1 MDWALAIQNLI
12 SPPVLFFALGLVAA
26 LARSDL
32 SIPEAIAKALSL
44 YLMLAIG
51 FKGGVAASEN
61 GLTVDLLLV
70 IGAAGLLSASIPILA
85 FWLLRTTTR
94 VSQIDA
100 AAIAAHYGSI
110 SIVTFIAGTAAL
122 DAAGIAFPGIMVAAA
137 AAMEAPAIAVALF
150 LAHRGQA
157 GRGQAGRGQAGT
169 PQTPKAPWREVALN
183 GSIVL
188 LIGAFIIGMVTGQK
202 GYSDIEPFIA
212 DPFKGVLCLFLLD
225 MGLVAGRE
233 LRQVRKTL
241 TPALLAFGL
250 YMPPIAGV
258 IGGVTGAL
266 IGLPDG
272 GIALLAILSGS
283 ASYIAV
289 PAAMRLALP
298 QAKPAL
304 YLTLSLAITFPFNLT
319 IGIPFYIAL
328 AGWLS

>member
-51 FKGGVAASEN
+51 FKGGVAASDN

-70 IGAAGLLSASIPILA
+70 IGAAGVLSASIPILA
-85 FWLLRTTTR
+85 FWLLRATTQ

-137 AAMEAPAIAVALF
+137 AAMEAPAIAIALF
-150 LAHRGQA
+150 LAH
-157 GRGQAGRGQAGT
+157 RGQAGT

-188 LIGAFIIGMVTGQK
+188 LIGAFVIGMVTGQK
-202 GYSDIEPFIA
+202 GYGDIEPFIA
-212 DPFKGVLCLFLLD
+212 HPFKGVLCLFLLD

>member
-51 FKGGVAASEN
+51 FKGGVAASDN

-70 IGAAGLLSASIPILA
+70 IGAAGVLSASIPILA
-85 FWLLRTTTR
+85 FWLLRATTQ

-137 AAMEAPAIAVALF
+137 AAMEAPAIAIALF
-150 LAHRGQA
+150 LAH
-157 GRGQAGRGQAGT
+157 RGQAGT

-188 LIGAFIIGMVTGQK
+188 LIGAFVIGMVTGQK
-202 GYSDIEPFIA
+202 GYGDIEPFIA
-212 DPFKGVLCLFLLD
+212 HPFKGVLCLFLLD

-241 TPALLAFGL
+241 TPSLLAFGL
-250 YMPPIAGV
+250 YMPPIAGM

-272 GIALLAILSGS
+272 GIALLAILAGS